1 MLKNVQNIEKRE
13 ILTYHYYGDIMK
25 LVKACCDLGV
35 HVNGSNLAPDELL
48 EERKIDAIKVEKKN
62 VKKELEKDNKHK
74 NLESVNDFN
83 ERLYNE
89 ITKIEDKV
97 LTIGGDHS
105 IAIASA
111 LASKKKHGNIG
122 IIWIDAHADFHTME
136 TTISGNIHGVPF
148 ATVCGQNGNVL
159 SYFFDKEYFNPKN
172 AVLVGGRDIEDAEY
186 VNLDKAGVTVFTTE
200 DIKKYGPV
208 DIMKKAFEIALN
220 NTDGIH
226 ISYDVDVIDPNIAP
240 GVSVKAKDGI
250 DEEEAYEIADFLVKE
265 KESIKSID
273 LVEFNPLE
281 DKNNVTHE
289 ITENVLDRLLT
300 L

>member
-1 MLKNVQNIEKRE
+1 MLKNVQNIEKRA

-48 EERKIDAIKVEKKN
+48 EERKIDSIKVEKKN

-74 NLESVNDFN
+74 NLESVNEFN

-250 DEEEAYEIADFLVKE
+250 NEKEAYEIADFLVKE
-265 KESIKSID
+265 KERIKSID